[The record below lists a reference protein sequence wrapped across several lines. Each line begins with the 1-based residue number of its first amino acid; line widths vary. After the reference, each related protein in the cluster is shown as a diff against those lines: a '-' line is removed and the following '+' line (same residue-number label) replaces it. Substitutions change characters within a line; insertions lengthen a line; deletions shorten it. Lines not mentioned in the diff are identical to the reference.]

1 MQLFLYIRDPEAYH
15 QGKYS
20 YCFSVETDRAFIDR
34 VMTDWIFACEFEADI
49 NVDDADIAQAAI
61 TAIDNEITET
71 RARLQGKV
79 NELETRKANLLSLEH
94 KTEIPA

>member
-1 MQLFLYIRDPEAYH
+1 MKLYLYIRDPEAYH

-49 NVDDADIAQAAI
+49 NVDDADITQAAM
-61 TAIDNEITET
+61 TALDEEITKV
-71 RARLQGKV
+71 RAESQVRLDA
-79 NELETRKANLLSLEH
+79 LETRKQNLLAITH
-94 KTEIPA
+94 QGAI

>member
-1 MQLFLYIRDPEAYH
+1 MKLYLYIADHEDFLAGEYNWAFR
-15 QGKYS
+15 
-20 YCFSVETDRAFIDR
+20 VRTDREKTEKFSPEFIYVTEIEIANDIDI
-34 VMTDWIFACEFEADI
+34 TD
-49 NVDDADIAQAAI
+49 VTQAAV